1 MSIFVTRSL
10 VYLTYQQVIIFAGDT
25 MRKPI
30 VQAANLYQLAQ
41 LHDHVAQR
49 AYLKQLGNTTIR
61 DQELTGLSRLLT
73 YFPGNL
79 AAFKHVYVGYDVP
92 QISKEFDLLL
102 VSSDRRII
110 NIELKSDADYPEDKV
125 RKQLVSNHYY
135 LSQITPDVQ
144 LYTYNSDANRLYTL
158 TPTGDLEHMT
168 LTHDTTLTQSPFF
181 QAVMGF
187 KSVGFPNLAVVLQPE
202 SYTVSPFTQL
212 SFFLKGQYRLMQP
225 QQALKVQLLATT
237 SSGIYAVKTATSVG
251 KTLMI
256 YDVVQTL
263 RASHAVLL
271 VHIGALNAAQATLKR
286 QYGWYILPE
295 RQFLK
300 KIKSQRMRHYDVVI
314 VDDAQRLSIRHVHA
328 IQRYFEAHDTRV
340 FLIGDPNQQN
350 KATIKNSNYF
360 ATITRNF
367 GQQHL
372 LKLPK

>member
-1 MSIFVTRSL
+1 
-10 VYLTYQQVIIFAGDT
+10 

-41 LHDHVAQR
+41 LHDPVAQR

-73 YFPGNL
+73 YFPDNM
-79 AAFKHVYVGYDVP
+79 AAFKQVYVGYDVP

-102 VSSDRRII
+102 VSADRRIV

-135 LSQITPDVQ
+135 LSQVAPDVQ

-212 SFFLKGQYRLMQP
+212 PFFLKGQYRLMQP
-225 QQALKVQLLATT
+225 QQALKDQLLATT

-263 RASHAVLL
+263 QASHTVLL

-328 IQRYFEAHDTRV
+328 IQRYFEARDTRV